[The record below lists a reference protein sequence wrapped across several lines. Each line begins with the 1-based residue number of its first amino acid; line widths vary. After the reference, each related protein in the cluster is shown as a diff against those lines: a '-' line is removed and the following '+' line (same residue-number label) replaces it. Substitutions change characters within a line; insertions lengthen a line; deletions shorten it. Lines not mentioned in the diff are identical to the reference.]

1 MTDEEEMKEFAQRIK
16 SVGIENKP
24 HGLKPCPFCG
34 FEEASMGYD
43 RTVACGNC
51 GAKGP
56 WDKDAYDG
64 AGDEQEMWNHRRE
77 VPTSSDV
84 SEDDADM
91 IARISGAVI
100 SKDWRKFAELVVEA
114 PDIDVVGKA
123 NIAIK
128 WIAEAAIEKLG
139 NSGQS
144 RHLESIVDLA
154 IISERN
160 SRI

>member
-1 MTDEEEMKEFAQRIK
+1 M
-16 SVGIENKP
+16 S
-24 HGLKPCPFCG
+24 GLKHCPFCG
-34 FEEASMGYD
+34 FEEASMGHD

-64 AGDEQEMWNHRRE
+64 AGDEQEMWNRRRE
-77 VPTSSDV
+77 APTTSEV
-84 SEDDADM
+84 SEEDADM

-114 PDIDVVGKA
+114 PDIEVVGKA

-144 RHLESIVDLA
+144 RHLEGIIDLA

-160 SRI
+160 SRL